1 MHLSTY
7 RRSSRASHGF
17 SLIELLTVVAILG
30 VFASIALV
38 MMGNINQS
46 SVDTRD
52 RRNAQELAAV
62 CASAQAAGIDF
73 VVDGDLAETIRNVVK
88 GGEPADGAF
97 AGRFFGLQ
105 GLAPADQETAKK
117 FLELTNGSL
126 QFKPNAQ

>member
-1 MHLSTY
+1 MHLPT
-7 RRSSRASHGF
+7 RSQTSRLVQGF

-62 CASAQAAGIDF
+62 CASAQAAGVDF
-73 VVDGDLAETIRNVVK
+73 VVAGDIDETIKNVVK

-117 FLELTNGSL
+117 YLELNNGSL
-126 QFKPNAQ
+126 QFKPNAK